1 MHKDKPEMTKFRK
14 MLNGVEFIVVS
25 GGFIAV
31 MKISQSLDLLGSI
44 IIFSSFIVLELAL
57 YMGIRIRLLPKNIV
71 MDSVEESK
79 SDK

>member
-31 MKISQSLDLLGSI
+31 MKISQSLDRLGSI